1 MAVQLPFIFAERME
15 RLLGEEF
22 ESFMK
27 SYDQSPHAGLRVN
40 TLKISIE
47 QFKEIVPFELRPIP
61 WCETGFYVPHG
72 VKPGLHPYYHAGMYY
87 IQEPSAMAPVE
98 KLQVQP
104 GDRVLDLCA
113 APGGKSTQI
122 AAKLQGKGV
131 LVTNDIHAER
141 TKALAK
147 NVELYGVR
155 NAVVLNESPE
165 RIADAFPNYFD
176 RILIDAPCSGE
187 GMFRKD
193 EDMVKSWEHHSVDKC
208 VIMQRDIL
216 ETAARLLAPGGT
228 IVYSTCTFAPE
239 ENEAMIAEFLR
250 KNGDFVVVNIDHT
263 SGFAPGR
270 PEWVRQ
276 MSPFQAAET
285 EGVLEQTSGTA
296 RLWPHLLEG
305 EGHYVAVLKHVEA
318 YEGDEVSSDKWID
331 EFNRELDKEL
341 KELDEE
347 RQNEGRIAG
356 ESSLIQDLSEDRSFL
371 RSASLPMTKADRKKE
386 RLLRLESRKSS
397 ESGTRASKHEHKS
410 SKKGKET
417 GGRKFERG
425 QGRGTNTGSNDPLM
439 VYHQFIKENL
449 EMTLEGET
457 VCYGDRIYQ
466 SAVGA
471 SRLKGLK
478 VIRPGWFVGTM
489 KNGRFVPSHPLACAL
504 RASEVQR
511 SVNLSSADGEA
522 VRYLKG
528 ETLNVMQERIT
539 HQEGSIPKGYVLVCV
554 DGYAAGWGKW
564 LDGVLK
570 NEYPAGWR
578 WTSV

>member
-1 MAVQLPFIFAERME
+1 MGVKLPLIFAERMKS
-15 RLLGEEF
+15 LLGDEF
-22 ESFMK
+22 EQFMK
-27 SYDQSPHAGLRVN
+27 SYEQSPHAGLRVN
-40 TLKISIE
+40 TLKISME
-47 QFKEIVPFELRPIP
+47 QFDEIAPFDLRPIP

-72 VKPGLHPYYHAGMYY
+72 VKPGLHPYYHAGLYY

-98 KLQVQP
+98 LLQVEP

-113 APGGKSTQI
+113 APGGKTTQI

-165 RIADAFPNYFD
+165 RIANAFPHYFD
-176 RILIDAPCSGE
+176 KVLIDAPCSGE

-193 EDMVKSWEHHSVDKC
+193 EDMVKSWEHHSVEKC
-208 VIMQRDIL
+208 VLMQRDIL

-239 ENEAMIAEFLR
+239 ENEAMIAEFLNVNR
-250 KNGDFVVVNIDHT
+250 DFVVMDIPEET
-263 SGFAPGR
+263 GFAPGR

-276 MSPFQAAET
+276 MMPEKAEET
-285 EGVLEQTSGTA
+285 EAVLDQTRGTA

-305 EGHYVAVLKHVEA
+305 EGHYVAVLKHRVGQEVETDQPGVVK
-318 YEGDEVSSDKWID
+318 EGAMEYGQVVDVSRIEVEGNKDHSIAASS
-331 EFNRELDKEL
+331 
-341 KELDEE
+341 
-347 RQNEGRIAG
+347 IA
-356 ESSLIQDLSEDRSFL
+356 
-371 RSASLPMTKADRKKE
+371 MTKADRKKE
-386 RLLRLESRKSS
+386 RLLRIESR
-397 ESGTRASKHEHKS
+397 ESHDRQVGGGKNSGRQ
-410 SKKGKET
+410 SKKGKDH
-417 GGRKFERG
+417 GGRKSERG
-425 QGRGTNTGSNDPLM
+425 HGRGADSASIDP
-439 VYHQFIKENL
+439 VAIYSQFMKEQL
-449 EMTLEGET
+449 EIELTGET
-457 VCYGDRIYQ
+457 VCYGDRVYQ
-466 SAVGA
+466 SSVGA
-471 SRLKGLK
+471 ARLEGLK
-478 VIRPGWFVGTM
+478 VIRPGWFMGTI

-504 RASEVQR
+504 NASEARR

-528 ETLNVMQERIT
+528 ETLNIEEERVVLKADT
-539 HQEGSIPKGYVLVCV
+539 FAKGYVLVCV

>member
-1 MAVQLPFIFAERME
+1 MGVKLPLIFAERMKS
-15 RLLGEEF
+15 LLGDEF
-22 ESFMK
+22 GQFMK
-27 SYDQSPHAGLRVN
+27 SYEQSPHAGLRVN
-40 TLKISIE
+40 TLKISME
-47 QFKEIVPFELRPIP
+47 QFDEIAPFDLRPIP

-72 VKPGLHPYYHAGMYY
+72 VKPGLHPYYHAGLYY

-98 KLQVQP
+98 LLQVEP

-113 APGGKSTQI
+113 APGGKTTQI

-165 RIADAFPNYFD
+165 RIANAFPHYFD
-176 RILIDAPCSGE
+176 KVLIDAPCSGE

-193 EDMVKSWEHHSVDKC
+193 EDMVKSWEDHSVEKC
-208 VIMQRDIL
+208 VLMQRDIL

-239 ENEAMIAEFLR
+239 ENEAMIAEFLNVNR
-250 KNGDFVVVNIDHT
+250 DFVVMDIPEET
-263 SGFAPGR
+263 GFAPGR

-276 MSPFQAAET
+276 MMPEKAEET
-285 EGVLEQTSGTA
+285 EAVLDQTRGTA

-305 EGHYVAVLKHVEA
+305 EGHYVAVLRHRAGQGLETDQPGVVKEGAMEYGQVVDVSRIEVEGNKDHSIA
-318 YEGDEVSSDKWID
+318 ASS
-331 EFNRELDKEL
+331 
-341 KELDEE
+341 
-347 RQNEGRIAG
+347 IA
-356 ESSLIQDLSEDRSFL
+356 
-371 RSASLPMTKADRKKE
+371 MTKADRKKE
-386 RLLRLESRKSS
+386 RLLRIESR
-397 ESGTRASKHEHKS
+397 ESHDRQAGGGKNPGRQ
-410 SKKGKET
+410 SKKGKDH
-417 GGRKFERG
+417 GGRKSERG
-425 QGRGTNTGSNDPLM
+425 QGRGADPASM
-439 VYHQFIKENL
+439 DSVAIYTQFVKEQL
-449 EMTLEGET
+449 EIDLTGET
-457 VCYGDRIYQ
+457 VCYGDRVYQ
-466 SAVGA
+466 SSVGA
-471 SRLKGLK
+471 ARLEGLK
-478 VIRPGWFVGTM
+478 VIRPGWFMGTI

-504 RASEVQR
+504 NASEARR

-528 ETLNVMQERIT
+528 ETLNIEEERVVLKADT
-539 HQEGSIPKGYVLVCV
+539 VAKGYVLVCV

>member
-1 MAVQLPFIFAERME
+1 MGVKLPLIFAERMKS
-15 RLLGEEF
+15 LLGDEF
-22 ESFMK
+22 EQFMK

-40 TLKISIE
+40 TLKISME
-47 QFKEIVPFELRPIP
+47 QFDEIAPFDLRSIP

-72 VKPGLHPYYHAGMYY
+72 VKPGLHPYYHAGLYY

-98 KLQVQP
+98 LLQVEP

-113 APGGKSTQI
+113 APGGKTTQI

-165 RIADAFPNYFD
+165 RIANAFPHYFD
-176 RILIDAPCSGE
+176 KVLIDAPCSGE

-193 EDMVKSWEHHSVDKC
+193 EDMVKSWEHHSVEKC
-208 VIMQRDIL
+208 VLMQRDIL

-239 ENEAMIAEFLR
+239 ENEAMIAEFLNVNR
-250 KNGDFVVVNIDHT
+250 DFVVMDIPEET
-263 SGFAPGR
+263 GFAPGR

-276 MSPFQAAET
+276 MMPEKAEET
-285 EGVLEQTSGTA
+285 EAVLDQTRGTA

-305 EGHYVAVLKHVEA
+305 EGHYVAVMQHRAGQELETDQPGVVKEGAMEYGQVVDVSRIEVEGNKDHSIA
-318 YEGDEVSSDKWID
+318 ASS
-331 EFNRELDKEL
+331 
-341 KELDEE
+341 
-347 RQNEGRIAG
+347 IA
-356 ESSLIQDLSEDRSFL
+356 
-371 RSASLPMTKADRKKE
+371 MTKADRKKE
-386 RLLRLESRKSS
+386 RLLRIESR
-397 ESGTRASKHEHKS
+397 ESHDRQAGGGKNPGRQ
-410 SKKGKET
+410 SKKGKDH
-417 GGRKFERG
+417 GGRKS
-425 QGRGTNTGSNDPLM
+425 GRGADPASIDP
-439 VYHQFIKENL
+439 VAIYTQFMKEQL
-449 EMTLEGET
+449 EIELTGET
-457 VCYGDRIYQ
+457 VCYGDRVYQ
-466 SAVGA
+466 SSVGA
-471 SRLKGLK
+471 ARLEGLK
-478 VIRPGWFVGTM
+478 VIRPGWFMGTI
-489 KNGRFVPSHPLACAL
+489 KNGRFIPSHPLACAL
-504 RASEVQR
+504 NASEARR

-528 ETLNVMQERIT
+528 ETLNIEEERVVLKADT
-539 HQEGSIPKGYVLVCV
+539 FAKGYVLVCV

>member
-1 MAVQLPFIFAERME
+1 MGVKLPLIFAERMKS
-15 RLLGEEF
+15 LLGDEF
-22 ESFMK
+22 EQFMK
-27 SYDQSPHAGLRVN
+27 SYEQSPHAGLRVN
-40 TLKISIE
+40 TLKISME
-47 QFKEIVPFELRPIP
+47 QFDEITPFDLRPIP

-72 VKPGLHPYYHAGMYY
+72 VKPGLHPYYHAGLYY

-98 KLQVQP
+98 LLQVEP

-113 APGGKSTQI
+113 APGGKTTQI

-165 RIADAFPNYFD
+165 RIANAFPHYFD
-176 RILIDAPCSGE
+176 KVLIDAPCSGE

-208 VIMQRDIL
+208 VLMQRDIL

-239 ENEAMIAEFLR
+239 ENEAMIAEFLNVNR
-250 KNGDFVVVNIDHT
+250 DFVVMDIPEET
-263 SGFAPGR
+263 GFAPGR

-276 MSPFQAAET
+276 MMPEKAEET
-285 EGVLEQTSGTA
+285 EAILDQTRGTA

-305 EGHYVAVLKHVEA
+305 EGHYVAVLQHRTGQGLETDQPGVVKEGAMEYGQVVDVSRIEVEGNKDHSIA
-318 YEGDEVSSDKWID
+318 ASS
-331 EFNRELDKEL
+331 
-341 KELDEE
+341 
-347 RQNEGRIAG
+347 IA
-356 ESSLIQDLSEDRSFL
+356 
-371 RSASLPMTKADRKKE
+371 MTKADRKKE
-386 RLLRLESRKSS
+386 RLLRIESR
-397 ESGTRASKHEHKS
+397 ESHDRQAGGGKNSGRQ
-410 SKKGKET
+410 SKKGKDH
-417 GGRKFERG
+417 GGRKSERG
-425 QGRGTNTGSNDPLM
+425 QGRGADPANIYP
-439 VYHQFIKENL
+439 VAIYTQFMKEQL
-449 EMTLEGET
+449 EIELTGET
-457 VCYGDRIYQ
+457 VCYGDRVYQ
-466 SAVGA
+466 SSVGA
-471 SRLKGLK
+471 ARLEGLK
-478 VIRPGWFVGTM
+478 VIRPGWFMGTI

-504 RASEVQR
+504 NASEARR

-528 ETLNVMQERIT
+528 ETLNMEEERVVLKADTIA
-539 HQEGSIPKGYVLVCV
+539 KGYVLVCV

>member
-1 MAVQLPFIFAERME
+1 MGVKLPLIFAERMKS
-15 RLLGEEF
+15 LLGDEF
-22 ESFMK
+22 EQFMK
-27 SYDQSPHAGLRVN
+27 SYEQSPHAGLRVN
-40 TLKISIE
+40 TLKISME
-47 QFKEIVPFELRPIP
+47 QFDEIAPFDLRPIP

-72 VKPGLHPYYHAGMYY
+72 VKPGLHPYYHAGLYY

-98 KLQVQP
+98 LLQVEP

-113 APGGKSTQI
+113 APGGKTTQI

-165 RIADAFPNYFD
+165 RIANAFPHYFD
-176 RILIDAPCSGE
+176 KVLIDAPCSGE

-193 EDMVKSWEHHSVDKC
+193 EDMVKSWEHHSVEKC
-208 VIMQRDIL
+208 VLMQRDIL

-239 ENEAMIAEFLR
+239 ENEAMIAEFLNVNR
-250 KNGDFVVVNIDHT
+250 DFVVMDIPEET
-263 SGFAPGR
+263 GFAPGR

-276 MSPFQAAET
+276 MMPEKAEET
-285 EGVLEQTSGTA
+285 EDVLDQTRGTA

-305 EGHYVAVLKHVEA
+305 EGHYVAVLQHRAGHGLETDQPGVVKEGAMEYGQVEDVSRIGV
-318 YEGDEVSSDKWID
+318 EGNKDHSIAASS
-331 EFNRELDKEL
+331 
-341 KELDEE
+341 
-347 RQNEGRIAG
+347 IA
-356 ESSLIQDLSEDRSFL
+356 
-371 RSASLPMTKADRKKE
+371 MTKADRKKE
-386 RLLRLESRKSS
+386 RLLRIESR
-397 ESGTRASKHEHKS
+397 ESHDRQAGGGKNSGRP
-410 SKKGKET
+410 SKKGKDH
-417 GGRKFERG
+417 GGRKSERG
-425 QGRGTNTGSNDPLM
+425 QGLGADPASIDP
-439 VYHQFIKENL
+439 VAIYSQFMKEQL
-449 EMTLEGET
+449 EIELTGET
-457 VCYGDRIYQ
+457 VFYGDRVYQ
-466 SAVGA
+466 SSVGA
-471 SRLKGLK
+471 ARLEGLK
-478 VIRPGWFVGTM
+478 VIRPGWFMGTI

-504 RASEVQR
+504 NASEARR

-528 ETLNVMQERIT
+528 ETLNIEEERVVLKADT
-539 HQEGSIPKGYVLVCV
+539 FAKGYVLVCV

>member
-1 MAVQLPFIFAERME
+1 MGVKLPLIFAERMKS
-15 RLLGEEF
+15 LLGDEF
-22 ESFMK
+22 EQFMK
-27 SYDQSPHAGLRVN
+27 SYEQSPHAGLRVN
-40 TLKISIE
+40 TLKISME
-47 QFKEIVPFELRPIP
+47 QFDEIAPFDLRPIP

-72 VKPGLHPYYHAGMYY
+72 VKPGLNPYYHAGLYY

-98 KLQVQP
+98 LLQVEP

-113 APGGKSTQI
+113 APGGKTTQI

-165 RIADAFPNYFD
+165 RIANAFPHYFD
-176 RILIDAPCSGE
+176 KVLIDAPCSGE

-208 VIMQRDIL
+208 VLMQRDIL

-239 ENEAMIAEFLR
+239 ENEAMIAEFLNVNR
-250 KNGDFVVVNIDHT
+250 DFVVMDIPEET
-263 SGFAPGR
+263 GFAPGR

-276 MSPFQAAET
+276 MMPEKAEET
-285 EGVLEQTSGTA
+285 KDVLDQTRGTA

-305 EGHYVAVLKHVEA
+305 EGHYVAVLQHRAGHRSETDQPGVVKEGAMEYGQVVDMSRIEVEGNKDHSIA
-318 YEGDEVSSDKWID
+318 ASS
-331 EFNRELDKEL
+331 
-341 KELDEE
+341 
-347 RQNEGRIAG
+347 IA
-356 ESSLIQDLSEDRSFL
+356 
-371 RSASLPMTKADRKKE
+371 MTKADRKKE
-386 RLLRLESRKSS
+386 RLLRIESR
-397 ESGTRASKHEHKS
+397 ESHDRQAGGGKNPVRP
-410 SKKGKET
+410 SKKGKDY
-417 GGRKFERG
+417 GGRKSERG
-425 QGRGTNTGSNDPLM
+425 QGRGADPASIDPIAIYNTFM
-439 VYHQFIKENL
+439 KEQL
-449 EMTLEGET
+449 EIELTGET
-457 VCYGDRIYQ
+457 VCYGDRVYQ
-466 SAVGA
+466 SSVGA
-471 SRLKGLK
+471 ARLEGLK
-478 VIRPGWFVGTM
+478 VIRPGWFMGTI

-504 RASEVQR
+504 NAFEARR

-528 ETLNVMQERIT
+528 ETLNIEEERVVLKADT
-539 HQEGSIPKGYVLVCV
+539 VTKGYVLVCV

>member
-1 MAVQLPFIFAERME
+1 MGVKLPLIFAERMKS
-15 RLLGEEF
+15 LLGDEF
-22 ESFMK
+22 EQFMK

-40 TLKISIE
+40 TLKISME
-47 QFKEIVPFELRPIP
+47 QFDEIAPFDLRSIP

-72 VKPGLHPYYHAGMYY
+72 VKPGLHPYYHAGLYY

-98 KLQVQP
+98 LLQVEP

-113 APGGKSTQI
+113 APGGKTTQI

-165 RIADAFPNYFD
+165 RIANAFPHYFD
-176 RILIDAPCSGE
+176 KVLIDAPCSGE

-193 EDMVKSWEHHSVDKC
+193 EHMVKSWEHHSVEKC
-208 VIMQRDIL
+208 VLMQRDIL

-239 ENEAMIAEFLR
+239 ENEAMIAEFLNVNR
-250 KNGDFVVVNIDHT
+250 DFIVMDIPEET
-263 SGFAPGR
+263 GFAPGR

-276 MSPFQAAET
+276 MMPEKAEET
-285 EGVLEQTSGTA
+285 EAVLDQTRGTA

-305 EGHYVAVLKHVEA
+305 EGHYVAVLQHRAGQGLETDQSGVVKEGAMEYGQVVDVSRIEVEGNKDHSIA
-318 YEGDEVSSDKWID
+318 ASS
-331 EFNRELDKEL
+331 
-341 KELDEE
+341 
-347 RQNEGRIAG
+347 IA
-356 ESSLIQDLSEDRSFL
+356 
-371 RSASLPMTKADRKKE
+371 MTKADRKKE
-386 RLLRLESRKSS
+386 RLLRIESR
-397 ESGTRASKHEHKS
+397 ESHDRQAGGGKNSGRQG
-410 SKKGKET
+410 KKGKDY
-417 GGRKFERG
+417 GGRKAERG
-425 QGRGTNTGSNDPLM
+425 QGRGVDQASIDP
-439 VYHQFIKENL
+439 VAIYTQFMKEQL
-449 EMTLEGET
+449 EVELVGET
-457 VCYGDRIYQ
+457 VCYGDRVYQ
-466 SAVGA
+466 SSVGA
-471 SRLKGLK
+471 TRLEGLK
-478 VIRPGWFVGTM
+478 VIRPGWFMGTI

-504 RASEVQR
+504 NASEARR
-511 SVNLSSADGEA
+511 SVNLSSAAGEA

-528 ETLNVMQERIT
+528 ETLNIEEERVVLKADIVA
-539 HQEGSIPKGYVLVCV
+539 KGYVLVCV

-578 WTSV
+578 WTSI

>member
-1 MAVQLPFIFAERME
+1 MSGNMGVKLPSIFAERMKS
-15 RLLGEEF
+15 LLGDEF
-22 ESFMK
+22 EQFMK
-27 SYDQSPHAGLRVN
+27 SYEQSPHAGLRVN
-40 TLKISIE
+40 TLKISME
-47 QFKEIVPFELRPIP
+47 QFNEIAPFDLRPIP

-72 VKPGLHPYYHAGMYY
+72 VKPGLHPYYHAGLYY

-98 KLQVQP
+98 LLQVQP

-113 APGGKSTQI
+113 APGGKTTQI
-122 AAKLQGKGV
+122 AARLQGKGV

-165 RIADAFPNYFD
+165 RIADAFSYYFD
-176 RILIDAPCSGE
+176 KVLIDAPCSGE

-193 EDMVKSWEHHSVDKC
+193 EDMVKSWEHHSVEKC
-208 VIMQRDIL
+208 VLMQRDIL

-239 ENEAMIAEFLR
+239 ENEAMIAEFLNMNR
-250 KNGDFVVVNIDHT
+250 EFAVMDIPEKA
-263 SGFAPGR
+263 GFASGR

-276 MSPFQAAET
+276 MLPEKAEEFQD
-285 EGVLEQTSGTA
+285 VLDQTRGTG

-305 EGHYVAVLKHVEA
+305 EGHYVAVLQHRAGQGFNSDQPGVVK
-318 YEGDEVSSDKWID
+318 EGAMENGQIVEVSRIEAD
-331 EFNRELDKEL
+331 ESKDHS
-341 KELDEE
+341 
-347 RQNEGRIAG
+347 IAA
-356 ESSLIQDLSEDRSFL
+356 SSI
-371 RSASLPMTKADRKKE
+371 AMTKADRKKE
-386 RLLRLESRKSS
+386 RLLRMESREGNDRRTRGNRDKSKA
-397 ESGTRASKHEHKS
+397 G
-410 SKKGKET
+410 KKGKET
-417 GGRKFERG
+417 GGRRAERG
-425 QGRGTNTGSNDPLM
+425 QGRGNDSSSLDP
-439 VYHQFIKENL
+439 VAVFSQFVHEYL
-449 EMTLEGET
+449 ELELEGET
-457 VCYGDRIYQ
+457 VCYGDRVYQ
-466 SAVGA
+466 SSVGA
-471 SRLKGLK
+471 ARLEGLK
-478 VIRPGWFVGTM
+478 VIRPGWFMGTV

-504 RASEVQR
+504 QVSEARR

-528 ETLNVMQERIT
+528 ETLNIEEKRVVLKADT
-539 HQEGSIPKGYVLVCV
+539 VAKGYVLVCV

>member
-1 MAVQLPFIFAERME
+1 MGVKLPLIFAERMKS
-15 RLLGEEF
+15 LLGDEF
-22 ESFMK
+22 EQFMK
-27 SYDQSPHAGLRVN
+27 SYEQSPHAGLRVN
-40 TLKISIE
+40 TLKISME
-47 QFKEIVPFELRPIP
+47 QFVEIAPFDLRPIP

-72 VKPGLHPYYHAGMYY
+72 VKPGLHPYYHAGLYY

-98 KLQVQP
+98 LLQVEP

-113 APGGKSTQI
+113 APGGKTTQI

-165 RIADAFPNYFD
+165 RIANAFPHYFD
-176 RILIDAPCSGE
+176 KVLIDAPCSGE

-193 EDMVKSWEHHSVDKC
+193 EDMVKSWEHHSVEKC
-208 VIMQRDIL
+208 VLMQRDIL

-239 ENEAMIAEFLR
+239 ENEAMIAEFL
-250 KNGDFVVVNIDHT
+250 NVNHDFVVKDIPEER
-263 SGFAPGR
+263 GFAPGR

-276 MSPFQAAET
+276 MMPEKADET
-285 EGVLEQTSGTA
+285 EAVLDLTCATA

-305 EGHYVAVLKHVEA
+305 EGHYVAVLQHRAGPRLETDQPGVVKEGAMECGQVDDVSRMEVEGNKDHSIA
-318 YEGDEVSSDKWID
+318 ASS
-331 EFNRELDKEL
+331 
-341 KELDEE
+341 
-347 RQNEGRIAG
+347 IA
-356 ESSLIQDLSEDRSFL
+356 
-371 RSASLPMTKADRKKE
+371 MTKADRKKE
-386 RLLRLESRKSS
+386 RFLRIESR
-397 ESGTRASKHEHKS
+397 ESHDRQAGGGKNPGRP
-410 SKKGKET
+410 SKKGKDH
-417 GGRKFERG
+417 GGRKSGRG
-425 QGRGTNTGSNDPLM
+425 QGRGTDPASTDPVAIYTSFM
-439 VYHQFIKENL
+439 KEQL
-449 EMTLEGET
+449 EIELSGET
-457 VCYGDRIYQ
+457 VCYGDRVYQ
-466 SAVGA
+466 SSVGA
-471 SRLKGLK
+471 ARLEGLK
-478 VIRPGWFVGTM
+478 VIRPGWFMGTI

-504 RASEVQR
+504 NASEARR

-528 ETLNVMQERIT
+528 ETLNIEEERVVLKADT
-539 HQEGSIPKGYVLVCV
+539 VAKGYVLVCV

>member
-1 MAVQLPFIFAERME
+1 MAVQLPLKFAERMKT
-15 RLLGEEF
+15 LLGNEF
-22 ESFMK
+22 EQFMS

-40 TLKISIE
+40 TLKISMESFE
-47 QFKEIVPFELRPIP
+47 QLAPFDLRPIP
-61 WCETGFYVPHG
+61 WCGTGFYVPHG
-72 VKPGLHPYYHAGMYY
+72 VKPGLHPYYHAGLYY

-98 KLQVQP
+98 LLGVQP

-165 RIADAFPNYFD
+165 RIAGAFEHYFD
-176 RILIDAPCSGE
+176 KVLIDAPCSGE

-193 EDMVKSWEHHSVDKC
+193 EDMVKSWEDHSIDKC
-208 VIMQRDIL
+208 VLMQRDIL

-239 ENEAMIAEFLR
+239 ENEAMIAEFL
-250 KNGDFVVVNIDHT
+250 KLNPDFVVKDIPKET
-263 SGFAPGR
+263 GFQPGR
-270 PEWVRQ
+270 PDWVRQ
-276 MSPFQAAET
+276 TMPET
-285 EGVLEQTSGTA
+285 AQETALVLDQVAGTA

-305 EGHYVAVLKHVEA
+305 EGHYVAVLQHR
-318 YEGDEVSSDKWID
+318 SSS
-331 EFNRELDKEL
+331 FAR
-341 KELDEE
+341 
-347 RQNEGRIAG
+347 
-356 ESSLIQDLSEDRSFL
+356 QDLVDSEADDIADGVADDRVHIDTERESEQERFIAA
-371 RSASLPMTKADRKKE
+371 SAPLSKADRKRE
-386 RLLRLESRKSS
+386 RLLRTEARENKPRQDYEGKS
-397 ESGTRASKHEHKS
+397 
-410 SKKGKET
+410 KGKQAKGNER
-417 GGRKFERG
+417 GGRKSERRG
-425 QGRGTNTGSNDPLM
+425 QGRGTEQLEPE
-439 VYHQFIKENL
+439 VIYKQFVQDHL
-449 EMTLEGET
+449 EIELPGET
-457 VCYGDRIYQ
+457 VYYGDRVYQ
-466 SAVGA
+466 SSVGA
-471 SRLKGLK
+471 ERLEGLK
-478 VIRPGWFVGTM
+478 VIRPGWFMGTV

-504 RASEVQR
+504 HNAEAVRVI
-511 SVNLSSADGEA
+511 NLNSANGEA

-528 ETLNVMQERIT
+528 ETLNIEESRVQLKA
-539 HQEGSIPKGYVLVCV
+539 GVVAKGYTLVCV

>member
-1 MAVQLPFIFAERME
+1 MAVQLPLDFAERMK
-15 RLLGEEF
+15 RLLGDEF

-27 SYDQSPHAGLRVN
+27 SYEQSPHAGLRVN
-40 TLKISIE
+40 TLKISME
-47 QFKEIVPFELRPIP
+47 QFKEIAPFDLRPVP

-72 VKPGLHPYYHAGMYY
+72 VKPGLHPYYHAGLYY

-98 KLQVQP
+98 QLNVQP

-165 RIADAFPNYFD
+165 RIADAFPHYFD
-176 RILIDAPCSGE
+176 KVLIDAPCSGE

-193 EDMVKSWEHHSVDKC
+193 EDMVKSWEHHSVEKC
-208 VIMQRDIL
+208 VLMQRDIL

-239 ENEAMIAEFLR
+239 ENEAMIAEFLNLNR
-250 KNGDFVVVNIDHT
+250 DFSVVHIADT
-263 SGFAPGR
+263 AGFAPGR
-270 PEWVRQ
+270 PDWVRE
-276 MSPFQAAET
+276 MLPEQAAET
-285 EGVLEQTSGTA
+285 EEVLDQTCGTA

-305 EGHYVAVLKHVEA
+305 EGHYVAVIKHS
-318 YEGDEVSSDKWID
+318 DES
-331 EFNRELDKEL
+331 NPELDQEL
-341 KELDEE
+341 HEKQRGAEQRVPDSGLLHEP
-347 RQNEGRIAG
+347 
-356 ESSLIQDLSEDRSFL
+356 SEDRSFL

-386 RLLRLESRKSS
+386 RLLRVESRESNDKS
-397 ESGTRASKHEHKS
+397 TRGGKHTVKPG
-410 SKKGKET
+410 KKGKEA
-417 GGRKFERG
+417 GGRKSERG
-425 QGRGTNTGSNDPLM
+425 QGRGADSSSIDPLA
-439 VYHQFIKENL
+439 VYAQFVNENL
-449 EMTLEGET
+449 VITLEGET
-457 VCYGDRIYQ
+457 VCYGDRVYQ

-471 SRLKGLK
+471 ACLEGLK
-478 VIRPGWFVGTM
+478 VIRPGWFMGTV

-504 RASEVQR
+504 RASEAHR
-511 SVNLSSADGEA
+511 SVHLSSEDGEA

-528 ETLNVMQERIT
+528 ETLNVEQGRLNLL
-539 HQEGSIPKGYVLVCV
+539 EGTAPKGYVLVCV

>member
-1 MAVQLPFIFAERME
+1 MGVKLPLIFAERMKS
-15 RLLGEEF
+15 LLGDEF
-22 ESFMK
+22 EQFMK
-27 SYDQSPHAGLRVN
+27 SYEQSPHAGLRVN
-40 TLKISIE
+40 TLKISME
-47 QFKEIVPFELRPIP
+47 QFDEIAPFDLRPIP

-72 VKPGLHPYYHAGMYY
+72 VKPGLHPYYHAGLYY

-98 KLQVQP
+98 LLQVEP

-113 APGGKSTQI
+113 APGGKTTQI

-165 RIADAFPNYFD
+165 RIANAFPHYFD
-176 RILIDAPCSGE
+176 KVLIDAPCSGE

-193 EDMVKSWEHHSVDKC
+193 EDMVKSWEDHSVEKC
-208 VIMQRDIL
+208 VLMQRDIL

-239 ENEAMIAEFLR
+239 ENEAMIAEFLNVNR
-250 KNGDFVVVNIDHT
+250 DFVVMDIPEET
-263 SGFAPGR
+263 GFAPGR

-276 MSPFQAAET
+276 MMPEKAEET
-285 EGVLEQTSGTA
+285 EAVLDQTRGTA

-305 EGHYVAVLKHVEA
+305 EGHYVAVLRHRAGQGLETDQPGVVKEGAMEYGQVVDVSRIEVEGNKDHSIA
-318 YEGDEVSSDKWID
+318 ASS
-331 EFNRELDKEL
+331 
-341 KELDEE
+341 
-347 RQNEGRIAG
+347 IA
-356 ESSLIQDLSEDRSFL
+356 
-371 RSASLPMTKADRKKE
+371 MTKADRKKE
-386 RLLRLESRKSS
+386 RLLRIESR
-397 ESGTRASKHEHKS
+397 ESHDRQAGGGKNPGRQ
-410 SKKGKET
+410 SKKGKDH
-417 GGRKFERG
+417 GGRKSERG
-425 QGRGTNTGSNDPLM
+425 QGRGADPASM
-439 VYHQFIKENL
+439 DSVAIYTQFVKEQL
-449 EMTLEGET
+449 EIDLTGET
-457 VCYGDRIYQ
+457 VCYGDRVYQ
-466 SAVGA
+466 SSVGA
-471 SRLKGLK
+471 ARLEGLK
-478 VIRPGWFVGTM
+478 VIRPGWFMGTI

-504 RASEVQR
+504 NASEARR

-528 ETLNVMQERIT
+528 ETLNIEEERVVLKADT
-539 HQEGSIPKGYVLVCV
+539 VAKGYVLVCV

>member
-1 MAVQLPFIFAERME
+1 MSGNMAVQLPHMFTERMK
-15 RLLGEEF
+15 RLLGEQF
-22 ESFMK
+22 ESFMQ
-27 SYDQSPHAGLRVN
+27 SYEQSPHAGLRVN
-40 TLKISIE
+40 TLKISME
-47 QFKEIVPFELRPIP
+47 QFKEIAPFDLRPIP

-72 VKPGLHPYYHAGMYY
+72 VKPGLHPYYHAGLYY

-98 KLQVQP
+98 QLQVQP

-147 NVELYGVR
+147 NIELYGVR

-165 RIADAFPNYFD
+165 RIAEAFPHYFNKV
-176 RILIDAPCSGE
+176 LIDAPCSGE

-193 EDMVKSWEHHSVDKC
+193 EDMVKSWEHHSVEKC
-208 VIMQRDIL
+208 VLMQRDIL
-216 ETAARLLAPGGT
+216 ETAAQLLAPGGT

-239 ENEAMIAEFLR
+239 ENEAMIAAFLKQNR
-250 KNGDFVVVNIDHT
+250 DFTVVNIADT
-263 SGFAPGR
+263 AGFAPGR
-270 PEWVRQ
+270 PDWVRE
-276 MSPFQAAET
+276 MLPAQAEET
-285 EGVLEQTSGTA
+285 EEVLEQTRGTA

-305 EGHYVAVLKHVEA
+305 EGHYVAVLKHMEA
-318 YEGDEVSSDKWID
+318 AQSDSDAKLSENVID
-331 EFNRELDKEL
+331 ESALL
-341 KELDEE
+341 
-347 RQNEGRIAG
+347 NE
-356 ESSLIQDLSEDRSFL
+356 SSEDRSFL
-371 RSASLPMTKADRKKE
+371 RSASYPLTKADRKKE
-386 RLLRLESRKSS
+386 RLLRVESREGSDRHTR
-397 ESGTRASKHEHKS
+397 SGNPS
-410 SKKGKET
+410 GKAGRKAKEA
-417 GGRKFERG
+417 GGRKSERG
-425 QGRGTNTGSNDPLM
+425 QARATDSGTIDPLA
-439 VYHQFIKENL
+439 VYSQFVKENL
-449 EMTLEGET
+449 DMPLHGET
-457 VCYGDRIYQ
+457 VCYGDRVYQ

-471 SRLKGLK
+471 SRLEGLK
-478 VIRPGWFVGTM
+478 VVRPGWFVGTI

-504 RASEVQR
+504 RTSEARR

-528 ETLNVMQERIT
+528 ETLNIEQERIMLHGET
-539 HQEGSIPKGYVLVCV
+539 LLKGYVLVCI

-578 WTSV
+578 WTSR

>member
-1 MAVQLPFIFAERME
+1 MAVQLPHMFTERMKH
-15 RLLGEEF
+15 LLGDQF
-22 ESFMK
+22 ESFMQ
-27 SYDQSPHAGLRVN
+27 SYEQSPHAGLRVN
-40 TLKISIE
+40 TLKISME
-47 QFKEIVPFELRPIP
+47 QFKEMAPFDLRPIP

-72 VKPGLHPYYHAGMYY
+72 VKPGLHPYYHAGLYY

-98 KLQVQP
+98 QLQVQP

-147 NVELYGVR
+147 NIELYGVR

-165 RIADAFPNYFD
+165 RIADAFPHYFNKV
-176 RILIDAPCSGE
+176 LIDAPCSGE

-193 EDMVKSWEHHSVDKC
+193 EDMVKSWEHHSVEKC
-208 VIMQRDIL
+208 VLMQRDIL

-239 ENEAMIAEFLR
+239 ENEAMIAAFL
-250 KNGDFVVVNIDHT
+250 KLNPDFSVVNIAET
-263 SGFAPGR
+263 KGFAPGR
-270 PEWVRQ
+270 PDWVRE
-276 MSPFQAAET
+276 MLPTQASETAE
-285 EGVLEQTSGTA
+285 VLDQTRGTA

-305 EGHYVAVLKHVEA
+305 EGHYVAVLQH
-318 YEGDEVSSDKWID
+318 
-331 EFNRELDKEL
+331 
-341 KELDEE
+341 
-347 RQNEGRIAG
+347 IAG
-356 ESSLIQDLSEDRSFL
+356 HESDVKLSEHVNDKSAPLNESSEDRSFL
-371 RSASLPMTKADRKKE
+371 RSASYPLTKADRKKE
-386 RLLRLESRKSS
+386 RLLRVESREGSDRNTR
-397 ESGTRASKHEHKS
+397 SGHPSGKAGRKA
-410 SKKGKET
+410 KET
-417 GGRKFERG
+417 GGRKSERG
-425 QGRGTNTGSNDPLM
+425 QGRATDSGNVDPLA
-439 VYHQFIKENL
+439 VYSQFVKDNIDL
-449 EMTLEGET
+449 PLHGET

-471 SRLKGLK
+471 SRLEGLK
-478 VIRPGWFVGTM
+478 VVRPGWFVGTI
-489 KNGRFVPSHPLACAL
+489 KHARFVPSHPLACAL
-504 RASEVQR
+504 RTSEARR

-528 ETLNVMQERIT
+528 ETLNIEQERIVL
-539 HQEGSIPKGYVLVCV
+539 HEGTLSKGYVLVCI

-578 WTSV
+578 WTSK

>member
-1 MAVQLPFIFAERME
+1 MGVKLPSIFAERMKS
-15 RLLGEEF
+15 LLGDEF
-22 ESFMK
+22 EQFMK
-27 SYDQSPHAGLRVN
+27 SYEQSPHAGLRVN
-40 TLKISIE
+40 TLKISME
-47 QFKEIVPFELRPIP
+47 QFDEIAPFDLRSIP

-72 VKPGLHPYYHAGMYY
+72 VKPGLHPYYHAGLYY

-98 KLQVQP
+98 LLQVEP

-113 APGGKSTQI
+113 APGGKTTQI

-165 RIADAFPNYFD
+165 RIANAFPHYFD
-176 RILIDAPCSGE
+176 KVLIDAPCSGE

-193 EDMVKSWEHHSVDKC
+193 EDMVKSWEHHSVEKC
-208 VIMQRDIL
+208 VLMQRDIL
-216 ETAARLLAPGGT
+216 EIAARLLAPGGT

-239 ENEAMIAEFLR
+239 ENEAMIAEFL
-250 KNGDFVVVNIDHT
+250 NVNHDFVVKDIPEEN
-263 SGFAPGR
+263 GFAPGR

-276 MSPFQAAET
+276 MMPEKAEET
-285 EGVLEQTSGTA
+285 EVVLDQTRGTA

-305 EGHYVAVLKHVEA
+305 EGHYVAVLQHRAGQGLETDQSGVVKEGAMEYGQVVDVSRIEVEGNKDHSIA
-318 YEGDEVSSDKWID
+318 ASS
-331 EFNRELDKEL
+331 
-341 KELDEE
+341 
-347 RQNEGRIAG
+347 IA
-356 ESSLIQDLSEDRSFL
+356 
-371 RSASLPMTKADRKKE
+371 MTKADRKKE
-386 RLLRLESRKSS
+386 RLLRIESR
-397 ESGTRASKHEHKS
+397 ESHDRQIGGGKNSGRQG
-410 SKKGKET
+410 KKGKDY
-417 GGRKFERG
+417 GGRKSERG
-425 QGRGTNTGSNDPLM
+425 QGRGVDAASIDP
-439 VYHQFIKENL
+439 VAIYTQFMKEQL
-449 EMTLEGET
+449 EVELDGET
-457 VCYGDRIYQ
+457 VCYGDRVYQ
-466 SAVGA
+466 SSVGA
-471 SRLKGLK
+471 ARLEGLK
-478 VIRPGWFVGTM
+478 VIRPGWFVGTI

-504 RASEVQR
+504 NASEARR

-528 ETLNVMQERIT
+528 ETLNIEEERVVLKADAVA
-539 HQEGSIPKGYVLVCV
+539 KGYVLVCV

>member
-1 MAVQLPFIFAERME
+1 MGVKLPLIFAERMKS
-15 RLLGEEF
+15 LLGDEF
-22 ESFMK
+22 EQFMK
-27 SYDQSPHAGLRVN
+27 SYEQSPHAGLRVN
-40 TLKISIE
+40 TLKISME
-47 QFKEIVPFELRPIP
+47 QFDEIAPFDLRPIP

-72 VKPGLHPYYHAGMYY
+72 VKPGLHPYYHAGLYY

-98 KLQVQP
+98 LLQVEP

-113 APGGKSTQI
+113 APGGKTTQI

-165 RIADAFPNYFD
+165 RIANAFPHYFD
-176 RILIDAPCSGE
+176 KVLIDAPCSGE

-193 EDMVKSWEHHSVDKC
+193 EDMVKSWEHHSVEKC
-208 VIMQRDIL
+208 VLMQRDIL

-239 ENEAMIAEFLR
+239 ENEAMIAEFLNVNR
-250 KNGDFVVVNIDHT
+250 DFVVMDISEET
-263 SGFAPGR
+263 GFAPGR

-276 MSPFQAAET
+276 MMPEKAEET
-285 EGVLEQTSGTA
+285 EAVLDQTRGTA
-296 RLWPHLLEG
+296 RLWPHFLEG
-305 EGHYVAVLKHVEA
+305 EGHYVAVLQHRAGQGLEIDQPGVVKEGAMEYGQVEDVSRIEVEA
-318 YEGDEVSSDKWID
+318 NKDHSIAASS
-331 EFNRELDKEL
+331 
-341 KELDEE
+341 
-347 RQNEGRIAG
+347 IA
-356 ESSLIQDLSEDRSFL
+356 
-371 RSASLPMTKADRKKE
+371 MTKADRKKE
-386 RLLRLESRKSS
+386 RLLRIESR
-397 ESGTRASKHEHKS
+397 ESHDRQADGGKNSGRQ
-410 SKKGKET
+410 SKKGKDH
-417 GGRKFERG
+417 GGRKSERG
-425 QGRGTNTGSNDPLM
+425 QGRGADPARIDP
-439 VYHQFIKENL
+439 VAIYTQFMKEQL
-449 EMTLEGET
+449 EIELTGET
-457 VCYGDRIYQ
+457 VCYGDRVYQ
-466 SAVGA
+466 SSVGA
-471 SRLKGLK
+471 ARLKGLK
-478 VIRPGWFVGTM
+478 VIRPGWFMGTI

-504 RASEVQR
+504 NASEARR

-528 ETLNVMQERIT
+528 ETLNIEEERVVLKADT
-539 HQEGSIPKGYVLVCV
+539 FAKGYVLVCV